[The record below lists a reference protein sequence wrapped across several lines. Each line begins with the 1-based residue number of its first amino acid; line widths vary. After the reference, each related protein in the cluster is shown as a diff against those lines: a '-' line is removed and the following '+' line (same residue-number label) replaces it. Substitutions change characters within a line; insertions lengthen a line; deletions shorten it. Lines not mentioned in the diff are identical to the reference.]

1 MWWEKKPDEKDS
13 LGEPHVSPAWYSRDW
28 SSGELTWDGVF
39 GPGVKLFRQDHAYA
53 EGIKVT
59 TSNRKY
65 LKGVSDF
72 IIATD
77 TLASAALM
85 IEHLHGGS

>member
-1 MWWEKKPDEKDS
+1 M
-13 LGEPHVSPAWYSRDW
+13 
-28 SSGELTWDGVF
+28 
-39 GPGVKLFRQDHAYA
+39 KLFRQDHAYA

-65 LKGVSDF
+65 LKGASDF